1 MRKILGVA
9 AIAVCALAA
18 SAAFAEEEHNAAE
31 PTHFPIMEPKEE
43 SWSFAGPFG
52 TYDRGQ
58 LQRGLWVYKDVCSAC
73 HSMRLVPF
81 RMLEELGYSEEQVKA
96 FAAGYTVQDGPND
109 AGDMFDRPGKPS
121 DPFHPP
127 FPNEQA
133 ARASNNGALPPDFSL
148 IAKSRAG
155 AGFTGYDGADYI
167 FSLMTSYQDPPP
179 ADVKLGENMHYNVA
193 FKGHQIAMPPPL
205 SDGAVTYADGT
216 EATLDQEAKD
226 IAVFLTWA
234 SETHLEERHRTGIKA
249 ILFLAIFTLLAYATK
264 RRVWADVH

>member
-1 MRKILGVA
+1 VK
-9 AIAVCALAA
+9 AIAGEA
-18 SAAFAEEEHNAAE
+18 
-31 PTHFPIMEPKEE
+31 
-43 SWSFAGPFG
+43 
-52 TYDRGQ
+52 Q
-58 LQRGLWVYKDVCSAC
+58 
-73 HSMRLVPF
+73 
-81 RMLEELGYSEEQVKA
+81 
-96 FAAGYTVQDGPND
+96 VQDGPND

-167 FSLMTSYQDPPP
+167 YSLMTSYKDPPP
-179 ADVKLGENMHYNVA
+179 EGFKLGPNMHYNEA

-205 SDGAVTYADGT
+205 SDGAVSYADGT

-226 IAVFLTWA
+226 IATFLTWA
-234 SETHLEERHRTGIKA
+234 SEGNLEERHRTGIKA
-249 ILFLAIFTLLAYATK
+249 ILFLVIFTLLAYATK

>member
-1 MRKILGVA
+1 MSKRRIVLGLVTVIVGVA
-9 AIAVCALAA
+9 ALLIVL
-18 SAAFAEEEHNAAE
+18 SSPVPHSTVKTEE
-31 PTHFPIMEPKEE
+31 
-43 SWSFAGPFG
+43 WSFNGFFG
-52 TYDRGQ
+52 SFDQPQLKRGFQ
-58 LQRGLWVYKDVCSAC
+58 IYKDVCSGC
-73 HSMRLVPF
+73 HSMNLLHYRD
-81 RMLEELGYSEEQVKA
+81 LEKIGFTDDEVKA
-96 FAAGYTVQDGPND
+96 IAAEAQVQDGPND

-121 DPFHPP
+121 DPFHAP

-216 EATLDQEAKD
+216 QATLDQEAKD
-226 IAVFLTWA
+226 IASFLTWA
-234 SETHLEERHRTGIKA
+234 SETNLEERHRTGIKA
-249 ILFLAIFTLLAYATK
+249 ILFLVIFTLLAYATK